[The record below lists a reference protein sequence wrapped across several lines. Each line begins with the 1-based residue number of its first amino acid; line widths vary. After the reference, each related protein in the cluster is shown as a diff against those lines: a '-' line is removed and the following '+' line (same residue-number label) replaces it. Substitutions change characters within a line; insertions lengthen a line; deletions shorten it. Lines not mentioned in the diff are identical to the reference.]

1 MKRFV
6 VVGLGNFGSSVAEA
20 LHAQGHDVIAID
32 VDEDAVDRI
41 APHVSR
47 AAVGDGRSAT
57 ALERAGATDADVG
70 IVSTGDDIT
79 ASILSALALR
89 DHGVREIYVKVVSSD
104 HARVMAKIGVTE
116 TIFPERESGIRLATR
131 VSSRGILN
139 YVHLGAGF
147 SVQEMAVPES
157 WIGKSLRELGLPRR
171 YRISVL
177 AVHDV
182 LLDKMILVP
191 EPDARLKESDT
202 LLVAGADEDLAKA
215 ARVR

>member
-20 LHAQGHDVIAID
+20 LYAQGHDVVALD
-32 VDEDAVDRI
+32 LDEKAVDRI
-41 APHVSR
+41 APRVSR
-47 AAVGDGRSAT
+47 AAVGDGRSGAT
-57 ALERAGATDADVG
+57 LERAGAKDADVG

-79 ASILSALALR
+79 ASILSTLALR
-89 DHGVREIYVKVVSSD
+89 DHGVAEIYVKVISSE
-104 HARVMAKIGVTE
+104 HARVMEKIGVTE
-116 TIFPERESGIRLATR
+116 TIFPERESGLRLATR

-139 YVHLGAGF
+139 YVRLGTGF

-157 WIGKSLRELGLPRR
+157 WIGRTLRELALPRR

-182 LLDKMILVP
+182 LRDEMILVP

-202 LLVAGADEDLAKA
+202 LLIAGSDEDLAKA
-215 ARVR
+215 AKVR

>member
-6 VVGLGNFGSSVAEA
+6 IVGLGNFGSSVAQA
-20 LHAQGHDVIAID
+20 LHAKGHDVIAID
-32 VDEDAVDRI
+32 IDETAIDRI

-47 AAVGDGRSAT
+47 AAVGDGKSAT
-57 ALERAGATDADVG
+57 ALDRAGAKDADVG

-79 ASILSALALR
+79 ASILSTLALR
-89 DHGVREIYVKVVSSD
+89 DHGVSEIYVKVVSTD
-104 HARVMAKIGVTE
+104 HARVMEKIGVTE

-157 WIGKSLRELGLPRR
+157 WIGRSLRELGLPRR

-182 LLDKMILVP
+182 LLNEMILVP

-202 LLVAGADEDLAKA
+202 LVVAGSDENLAKA

>member
-79 ASILSALALR
+79 ASILSTLALR
-89 DHGVREIYVKVVSSD
+89 DHGVSEIYVKVVSTD

-116 TIFPERESGIRLATR
+116 TIFPERESGLRLATR

-139 YVHLGAGF
+139 YVQLGAGF

-157 WIGKSLRELGLPRR
+157 WIGRSLRELGLPRR

-182 LLDKMILVP
+182 LLDEMILVP

-202 LLVAGADEDLAKA
+202 LVVAGADEDLAKA